1 MKKEIIVTISWD
13 DGQKLDL
20 KFANLLKKYG
30 LKETFYISPRNRE
43 WDKGKLL
50 SNEEIYQ
57 LTRDF
62 EIGCH
67 TMTHQRLTKIR
78 EDQAYREILDSK
90 LFLEKIIN
98 KDIKSFSYPY
108 GDYNNKIRNL
118 VKKAGLIVG
127 RTSKRHSFKYPLD
140 PLVLETTLHTYN
152 HVLDLAKI
160 LQFSEFN
167 LVEFYKSLDWEYL
180 AKRMFDYVLKRG
192 GGYHLWG
199 HSQEIDARGH
209 WSKLEN
215 VLIYIAGRK
224 NIRYLTNAEIL
235 MIPKKKTMK
244 KRVINIA
251 MASMITPNYRNTN
264 PEVKPGKKY
273 QISRL
278 FRKPK

>member
-1 MKKEIIVTISWD
+1 MKKEIIATISWD

-30 LKETFYISPRNRE
+30 LKGTFYISMRNRE

-50 SNEEIYQ
+50 SNKEIYQ
-57 LTRDF
+57 LSRDF

-90 LFLEKIIN
+90 LFLERIIN

-127 RTSKRHSFKYPLD
+127 RTSKSHSFKYPMD

-152 HVLDLAKI
+152 HVLDLVKI

-180 AKRMFDYVLKRG
+180 AKRMLNYVLKKKG
-192 GGYHLWG
+192 GFIICG
-199 HSQEIDARGH
+199 A
-209 WSKLEN
+209 
-215 VLIYIAGRK
+215 
-224 NIRYLTNAEIL
+224 T
-235 MIPKKKTMK
+235 PK
-244 KRVINIA
+244 R
-251 MASMITPNYRNTN
+251 
-264 PEVKPGKKY
+264 
-273 QISRL
+273 
-278 FRKPK
+278 